1 MLGFG
6 KILFIGHIG
15 KLVKVASGIMNT
27 HSRIADARMETLCSC
42 AVLAGC
48 SIETARNILLCTTT
62 DEVVF
67 LLGQDGILDKT
78 MGIMLSR
85 IVSNMRHRT
94 ENKIEIEVIV
104 FSNQAGVLA
113 KSGMALEF
121 IKLIKGQDSSY

>member
-1 MLGFG
+1 MRVSTNL
-6 KILFIGHIG
+6 GHIG

-62 DEVVF
+62 DEAV
-67 LLGQDGILDKT
+67 LLLKENGILNKT
-78 MGIMLSR
+78 MDIMLGR

-104 FSNQAGVLA
+104 FSNQAGMLA
-113 KSGMALEF
+113 VSGNALDF
-121 IKLIKGQDSSY
+121 IKLIKGQDCS